1 MKKSLILASLLLAGT
16 SALADANKYY
26 VGMDY
31 QNVKYD
37 TGVSNL
43 TGTASLDEKDKGYKF
58 LIGYNYTDNF
68 GLEVHYA
75 DFGEASLSG
84 NNGDQ
89 FDLDGTTYQ
98 FNQTGKI
105 TFGTKSMGIATVG
118 KTKLSDNI
126 NAFAK
131 FGIHRAKEEIKFTEA
146 TTSDSDSETKTKPFY
161 SVGLDFPITSQFSLS
176 TEYSVYK
183 FEDGDLKGLSFGVNY
198 KF

>member
-1 MKKSLILASLLLAGT
+1 MIKKSFIVASLLFAGT
-16 SALADANKYY
+16 SAVADTNKYY

-31 QNVKYD
+31 QNTNYD
-37 TGVSNL
+37 TGVSNT
-43 TGTASLDEKDKGYKF
+43 TGTTTLDEKDSAYK
-58 LIGYNYTDNF
+58 LLVGYNYTNNL

-89 FDLDGTTYQ
+89 FDLDGNTYQ
-98 FNQTGKI
+98 FNQTAKVTLGAKSIGLAGVGKI
-105 TFGTKSMGIATVG
+105 N
-118 KTKLSDNI
+118 LSKNV

-131 FGIHRAKEEIKFTEA
+131 LGLHRAKVELGAVA
-146 TTSDSDSETKTKPFY
+146 TTSDSVSETKTKPFY
-161 SVGLDFPITSQFSLS
+161 SVGLDFPVTSQVILS

-183 FEDGDLKGLSFGVNY
+183 FEDGDLKSLSLGLRY